1 MIDPRFTNAIEVVY
15 GQLVEVD
22 RAARIIL
29 ESMDK
34 ATWGTESL
42 RGARLDFEE
51 AASNIAVALDYTGAI
66 LKREGRIP

>member
-42 RGARLDFEE
+42 LGARLDFEE
-51 AASNIAVALDYTGAI
+51 AASNIAVALDYTGTI
-66 LKREGRIP
+66 LTREGRIP